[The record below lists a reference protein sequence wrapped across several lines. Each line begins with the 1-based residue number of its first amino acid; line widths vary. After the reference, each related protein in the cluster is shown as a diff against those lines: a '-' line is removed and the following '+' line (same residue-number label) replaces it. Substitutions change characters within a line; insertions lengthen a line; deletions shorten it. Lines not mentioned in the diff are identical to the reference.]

1 MIVSFYLSL
10 TCHRAKRDHDFIKN
24 HFQPAGLF
32 SVLGYLQPS
41 SRIRFLSGWR
51 GLWVT
56 QKKGYATTFERY
68 EFITMQ
74 FINNHNILQVIS
86 P

>member
-1 MIVSFYLSL
+1 LFHFTYRLPVTGQREIMILSK
-10 TCHRAKRDHDFIKN
+10 TIFSP
-24 HFQPAGLF
+24 PAYSAYWVICNPVRE
-32 SVLGYLQPS
+32 SV
-41 SRIRFLSGWR
+41 FLSGWR